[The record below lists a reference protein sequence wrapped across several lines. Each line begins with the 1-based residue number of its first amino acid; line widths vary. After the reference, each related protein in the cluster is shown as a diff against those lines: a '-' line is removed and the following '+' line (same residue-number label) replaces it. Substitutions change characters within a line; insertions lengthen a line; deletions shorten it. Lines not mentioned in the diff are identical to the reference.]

1 MPESS
6 RMTESYSLS
15 ELEAIIRRVTDS
27 GGEFELY
34 PKGTSMLPLILEGRD
49 SVILSCLPDELT
61 AGDVVLYRRDDGSYV
76 LHRIIGCDGGTYTM
90 CGDNQYNAEPGIRRD
105 QMIAFASAFIINGKR
120 IEADSPENLRYIKHR
135 RSLKLR
141 RIYLPVIHRLR
152 SLAGRR

>member
-105 QMIAFASAFIINGKR
+105 QMIAFASAFARTSAGASGSGSGAFFSFVKILESAIILF
-120 IEADSPENLRYIKHR
+120 LRFVF
-135 RSLKLR
+135 L
-141 RIYLPVIHRLR
+141 
-152 SLAGRR
+152 

>member
-61 AGDVVLYRRDDGSYV
+61 AGDRKSVV
-76 LHRIIGCDGGTYTM
+76 
-90 CGDNQYNAEPGIRRD
+90 
-105 QMIAFASAFIINGKR
+105 
-120 IEADSPENLRYIKHR
+120 
-135 RSLKLR
+135 
-141 RIYLPVIHRLR
+141 
-152 SLAGRR
+152 